1 MEHLRK
7 QFADS
12 KFAGSSLKS
21 TTSDSSFTVDHA
33 DDFSYTDPID
43 GSVSTKQGLFI
54 KFTDG
59 SRIIFR
65 LSGTGSSGA
74 TVRLYVERYSKVESE
89 YGLDAQ
95 DGLKPLIEVALEV
108 SKLKEFTGREKPT
121 VITVSHLYEMR
132 DGADF
137 AVNCP
142 CSRPRAEQVQ
152 ARKCIDV
159 YLIPYVA
166 NLDTDPLGSP
176 RTFVTALPEARRE
189 TVR

>member
-1 MEHLRK
+1 MDHLRK

-95 DGLKPLIEVALEV
+95 DGLKPLIEVALSV

-121 VITVSHLYEMR
+121 VITVSPSPHNASNVY
-132 DGADF
+132 ADTT
-137 AVNCP
+137 VNC
-142 CSRPRAEQVQ
+142 SYHTLQRGTNKYRLENA
-152 ARKCIDV
+152 
-159 YLIPYVA
+159 
-166 NLDTDPLGSP
+166 
-176 RTFVTALPEARRE
+176 
-189 TVR
+189 

>member
-7 QFADS
+7 QFSDS

-74 TVRLYVERYSKVESE
+74 TVRLYVERYSKEESE

-121 VITVSHLYEMR
+121 VITVSPVFSLVENA
-132 DGADF
+132 ADMP
-137 AVNCP
+137 VNCP
-142 CSRPRAEQVQ
+142 YYNTMIRQVQ
-152 ARKCIDV
+152 ARICISV
-159 YLIPYVA
+159 NLTPYVA
-166 NLDTDPLGSP
+166 YLGTDVP
-176 RTFVTALPEARRE
+176 
-189 TVR
+189 

>member
-1 MEHLRK
+1 MFRYDYEEVESAGAEEMMEHLRK

-74 TVRLYVERYSKVESE
+74 TVRLYVERYSKEESE

-95 DGLKPLIEVALEV
+95 DGLKPLIEVALSV

-121 VITVSHLYEMR
+121 VITVSHLHMYEAIADQTVTCR
-132 DGADF
+132 LYDG
-137 AVNCP
+137 
-142 CSRPRAEQVQ
+142 
-152 ARKCIDV
+152 
-159 YLIPYVA
+159 
-166 NLDTDPLGSP
+166 
-176 RTFVTALPEARRE
+176 
-189 TVR
+189 